1 MGVEYGDILFIVVGI
16 FLLLIGESDICYVEV
31 VVKGI
36 GVYMIKGYK
45 VIVNKLIV
53 FIGFGDWVWRIVLDG
68 VEEYKKEEGGICIE
82 IEVEFDVV
90 SNLEFLCEGLV
101 IFDIFNLDRIVLGS
115 NS

>member
-1 MGVEYGDILFIVVGI
+1 M
-16 FLLLIGESDICYVEV
+16 GESDICYVEV

-36 GVYMIKGYK
+36 GVYLIIGYK

-68 VEEYKKEEGGICIE
+68 FEECKLKEGEVGIE

-90 SNLEFLCEGLV
+90 SNLEFLCEGFV